1 MKYQVFSANEWL
13 YPDQS
18 VTHPSEHEPQ
28 IRIAGARGSYA
39 GCQVLLNDLPVH
51 KVLNWAVHDNGKGLR
66 SLSALASGFMI
77 YRLLDVQVNENT
89 DIDVSTVPVG
99 TPAPPYVTRQ
109 APFRVYDA
117 LLPVEKPCAARNAAE
132 AYYLCWHIP
141 EEAAPG
147 IYGGDVTLTV
157 DGQTCVIPVHI
168 EVFKAVIPAQGRLH
182 VANWFSSRNI
192 AERHGLEPWSEAF
205 WSMLEQYGLAMRRC
219 RQTHFMVNGSFIDVT
234 ALGDGRYAFDFSKA
248 ERLITLF
255 LKLGFTHIE
264 GGHVAGRV
272 NWEDPTFVLNAV
284 PGIQA
289 TSREGYA
296 FLSQYLSAWRDWLEK
311 KGWLSL
317 LVQHVADEPIAPS
330 AADYR
335 ILSGIV
341 RKWLPG
347 VPLIDAVID
356 TGVAGAV
363 DVWVPTN
370 KEYELRREDYER
382 YRSCGDTLWFYTCW
396 NPGGDYLNRFL
407 DIPLLKTRYLHWGN
421 AKYGLDG
428 YLHWGFNYYFQNQDP
443 FELTNPLLAPD
454 VHDRRVPAGDTHI
467 VYPGPDGPLLSMRL
481 EAMRAGVEDYELLRT
496 LRDHDP
502 ELAEDILASCM
513 KSFTEVDTDP
523 AAFDR
528 AYRRLLEAVSA
539 YAP

>member
-1 MKYQVFSANEWL
+1 MKFQVFSANEWI
-13 YPDQS
+13 YPDQAIA
-18 VTHPSEHEPQ
+18 HPAEDGLR
-28 IRIAGARGSYA
+28 IRIAAARGSYA
-39 GCQVLLNDLPVH
+39 GCQVLFNEVPPDT
-51 KVLNWAVHDNGKGLR
+51 
-66 SLSALASGFMI
+66 ALAWAFHEQKGSEGPAGLESGLKI

-89 DIDVSTVPVG
+89 DVDVSTVPVG

-117 LLPVEKPCAARNAAE
+117 LLPAGNPCSANSSTV

-141 EEAAPG
+141 EQVAPG
-147 IYGGDVTLTV
+147 IYGGDIAFTADDQV
-157 DGQTCVIPVHI
+157 CIIPVQI
-168 EVFKAVIPAQGRLH
+168 EVFKAFIPEQGRLH
-182 VANWFSSRNI
+182 VTNWFSARNI
-192 AERHGLEPWSEAF
+192 ADRYGLEPWSEAF
-205 WSMLEQYGLAMRRC
+205 WSMLEQYGRAMRRC
-219 RQTHFMVNGSFIDVT
+219 RQTHFLVNGSFIDVK
-234 ALGDGRYAFDFSKA
+234 AHADGRYTFDFSKA

-272 NWEDPTFVLNAV
+272 NWEDPTFVLNADRTV
-284 PGIQA
+284 QA
-289 TSREGYA
+289 TSKEGYA
-296 FLSQYLSAWRDWLEK
+296 FLSQYLSAWRDWLES

-317 LVQHVADEPIAPS
+317 LVQHVADEPIEPS

-347 VPLIDAVID
+347 VPLIDAVIN
-356 TGVAGAV
+356 TSVAGAV
-363 DVWVPTN
+363 DIWVPTN
-370 KEYELRREDYER
+370 KEYELHQEDYES

-396 NPGGDYLNRFL
+396 NPGGEYLNRFL
-407 DIPLLKTRYLHWGN
+407 DFPLLKTRYLHWGN
-421 AKYGLDG
+421 YKYGLNG
-428 YLHWGFNYYFQNQDP
+428 YLHWGFNYYFKNQDP

-481 EAMRAGVEDYELLRT
+481 EAMRAGVEDYELLQS
-496 LRDHDP
+496 LRDHNP
-502 ELAEDILASCM
+502 ELAEDILSSCM
-513 KSFTEVDTDP
+513 KSFTEVNTDP

-528 AYRRLLEAVSA
+528 VYRRLLEAVSE
-539 YAP
+539 YTP